1 MIIVILTEL
10 NQQTTDNQATKYSNF
25 NSEFLERDDKMIVT
39 REGLEGSRPPD
50 QNQNIQAATEFSNTR
65 YNTPLAT
72 KFSSKNQLKQY
83 WSKRLPG
90 GNKCLKQ
97 VTSGIIYQL
106 VPDIGELEGPEP
118 KYYINNPSSLIET
131 AVSSGGV
138 EVIN

>member
-1 MIIVILTEL
+1 MQDANE
-10 NQQTTDNQATKYSNF
+10 F
-25 NSEFLERDDKMIVT
+25 NY
-39 REGLEGSRPPD
+39 
-50 QNQNIQAATEFSNTR
+50 TR

-72 KFSSKNQLKQY
+72 KFKSKNQLKKQY
-83 WSKRLPG
+83 WSKRLSW
-90 GNKCLKQ
+90 GNNCLKQ
-97 VTSGIIYQL
+97 VTSGTIYQL